1 MVRKNCETI
10 QDLLSEGIKSL
21 KEVGI
26 ESYILESQL
35 LLGKVINKDRLF
47 IMINKDYKVSEE
59 EKNQYLKLID
69 IRKEKMPIKYILGK
83 CEFMGLSFKIKKGVL
98 IPRPDTEIL
107 VEKSIEIIRKNHYKN
122 ISDVCCGSGIIG
134 ISIAT
139 FVDKVNVECFDVEDI
154 PLKVTEENIKLN
166 RLEGKV
172 KVFKS
177 NLLEYAIKNSIK
189 YDMIVSN
196 PPYIKKMEIT
206 NLMED
211 VKNYEPHIALDGG
224 EDGLYFYKNIV
235 KQSKHLLNPEGTIA
249 FEIGYDQKEE
259 VSCILESNG
268 FVNIECYKD
277 LAGLDRVV
285 LGTLK
290 TTN

>member
-1 MVRKNCETI
+1 MVIKNCETI

-47 IMINKDYKVSEE
+47 IMINKDYKVSKE
-59 EKNQYLKLID
+59 EKDQYLKLID
-69 IRKEKMPIKYILGK
+69 IRKEKMPIKYILGI
-83 CEFMGLSFKIKKGVL
+83 CEFMGLSFKIREGVL

-139 FVDKVNVECFDVEDI
+139 FVDKVNVECFDVEEI
-154 PLKVTEENIKLN
+154 PLKITEENIKLN

-196 PPYIKKMEIT
+196 PPYIKKREIT

-235 KQSKHLLNPEGTIA
+235 KQSKYLLNSGGTIA

-285 LGTLK
+285 IGTLK

>member
-1 MVRKNCETI
+1 MVRENCETI

-69 IRKEKMPIKYILGK
+69 IRKEKMPIKYILGT
-83 CEFMGLSFKIKKGVL
+83 CEFMGLSFKIREGVL

-139 FVDKVNVECFDVEDI
+139 FVDKVNVECFDVEEI

-196 PPYIKKMEIT
+196 PPYIKKREIT

-235 KQSKHLLNPEGTIA
+235 KQSKHLLNPGGTIA

-259 VSCILESNG
+259 VSYILESNG

-285 LGTLK
+285 IGILK

>member
-1 MVRKNCETI
+1 MVIKNCETI

-47 IMINKDYKVSEE
+47 IMINKDYKVSKE
-59 EKNQYLKLID
+59 EKDQYLKLID
-69 IRKEKMPIKYILGK
+69 IRKEKMPIKYILGN
-83 CEFMGLSFKIKKGVL
+83 CEFMGLSFKIREGVL

-139 FVDKVNVECFDVEDI
+139 FVDKVNVECFDVEEI

-196 PPYIKKMEIT
+196 PPYIKKREIT

-235 KQSKHLLNPEGTIA
+235 KQSKHLLNSGGTIA

-285 LGTLK
+285 IGTLK

>member
-1 MVRKNCETI
+1 MAIKNCETI
-10 QDLLSEGIKSL
+10 QDALSEGIKSL
-21 KEVGI
+21 KEAGI

-47 IMINKDYKVSEE
+47 IMVNKDYKVSDEE
-59 EKNQYLKLID
+59 IKEYLKLID
-69 IRKEKMPIKYILGK
+69 IRKEKMPIKYILGT
-83 CEFMGLSFKIKKGVL
+83 CEFMGLRFKIKEGVL

-107 VEKSIEIIRKNHYKN
+107 VERSLEVIEKNSYKN

-134 ISIAT
+134 ISLASFINKIN
-139 FVDKVNVECFDVEDI
+139 VDCFDIESV
-154 PLKVTEENIKLN
+154 PLEVTCENIKLN
-166 RLEGKV
+166 KLENQV

-196 PPYIKKMEIT
+196 PPYIKKNEII

-211 VKNYEPHIALDGG
+211 VKNYEPHVALDGG
-224 EDGLYFYKNIV
+224 DDGLYFYKMIV
-235 KQSKHLLNPEGTIA
+235 EQSKTILNNEGSIA

>member
-196 PPYIKKMEIT
+196 PPYIKKREIT

>member
-1 MVRKNCETI
+1 MVIKNCETI

-47 IMINKDYKVSEE
+47 IMINKDYKVSKE
-59 EKNQYLKLID
+59 EKDQYLKLID

-83 CEFMGLSFKIKKGVL
+83 CEFMGLSFKIREGVL

-139 FVDKVNVECFDVEDI
+139 FVDKVNVECFDVEEI

-196 PPYIKKMEIT
+196 PPYIKKREIT

-235 KQSKHLLNPEGTIA
+235 KQSKHLLNSGGTIA

-285 LGTLK
+285 IGTLK